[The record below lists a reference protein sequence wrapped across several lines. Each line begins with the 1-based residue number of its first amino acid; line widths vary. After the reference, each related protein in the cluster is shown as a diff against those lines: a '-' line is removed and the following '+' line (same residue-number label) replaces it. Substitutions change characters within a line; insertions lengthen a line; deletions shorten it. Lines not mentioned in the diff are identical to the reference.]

1 MISVW
6 LTTDL
11 EAPHVG
17 GFFAEVKY
25 FPTGDLEEKV
35 NKIITLKFLLIHFMY
50 ILLKHIQNNC

>member
-1 MISVW
+1 MISAW

-25 FPTGDLEEKV
+25 FPTGDLDEKV
-35 NKIITLKFLLIHFMY
+35 NKKITLKFLLIQFMC
-50 ILLKHIQNNC
+50 ILL